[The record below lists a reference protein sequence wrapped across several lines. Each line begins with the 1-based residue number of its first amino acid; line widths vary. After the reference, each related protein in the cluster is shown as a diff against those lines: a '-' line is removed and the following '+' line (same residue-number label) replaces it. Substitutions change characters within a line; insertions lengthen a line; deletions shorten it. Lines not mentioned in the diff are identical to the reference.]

1 MSAPLL
7 VDRKEAAAML
17 GVSLRSFL
25 RLVERGVAPAPVRL
39 GRLTRWRVADLEAFA
54 ARLTAEGPEPR
65 R

>member
-7 VDRKEAAAML
+7 VGRKEAAAML